1 MAEREAALEE
11 QGIGDIVALVRRVL
25 RNLLLNG
32 QGAIDEV
39 SGIFEVHKRTL
50 NRRLRER
57 GISFQEL
64 VEETRY
70 HIARQMLRETDLAI
84 VEIAAVLDYADAAAF
99 TRAFRR
105 WSGTTPAAWRA
116 QTRPGR
122 PAGD

>member
-1 MAEREAALEE
+1 
-11 QGIGDIVALVRRVL
+11 
-25 RNLLLNG
+25 
-32 QGAIDEV
+32 V
-39 SGIFEVHKRTL
+39 SGTFEVHKRTL

-105 WSGTTPAAWRA
+105 WSGTTPAAWRKDRHPGSVA
-116 QTRPGR
+116 QAEVT
-122 PAGD
+122 